1 MAMGVYDG
9 SARQFGDDLAPS
21 GPAPAAAPRVVP
33 EDFVSQSAGA
43 ELREAKFF
51 GTVFAVPFL
60 IGLGFLARGE
70 TGALFLT
77 FFSAPF
83 LLAGGYGVRKI
94 FRKQNERK
102 AIYRH
107 GLVAAA
113 TVYSCRSVAHT
124 MYHTNRK
131 TTVKHHV
138 HEVEW
143 TFVVG
148 GQRFEGSAKAASAY
162 AARLQ
167 AGDPLWV
174 LVDPNDFG
182 QSMEWPIGFAL
193 NENSA
198 TAPQDGVDPA
208 ASIRVQDQ
216 LLSERDDTSPSLDPV
231 TEDVIHDYSSPI
243 GRVLSAI
250 VGLAHTGIPLLFLF
264 GSIPV
269 LMESSASQRL
279 VLLAVLTIPVFFV
292 INGVKLIARALK
304 GGHTET

>member
-9 SARQFGDDLAPS
+9 SARQFGDGTAPS

-102 AIYRH
+102 AIYQH

-124 MYHTNRK
+124 MYRTNRK

-193 NENSA
+193 TENSA

-208 ASIRVQDQ
+208 PSIGLQDAASTRRITPTAPPPVI
-216 LLSERDDTSPSLDPV
+216 EEVVRDPNGATVRAMSL
-231 TEDVIHDYSSPI
+231 
-243 GRVLSAI
+243 I
-250 VGLAHTGIPLLFLF
+250 VGLGHIGLPLVFIWGILQ
-264 GSIPV
+264 V
-269 LMESSASQRL
+269 VAESDSTQRL
-279 VLLAVLTIPVFFV
+279 VLLAVLIIPVFFV